1 MLPSYSNAKFSSS
14 FGQGLYKGTA
24 GKEHVFTIQP
34 NDVFGNV
41 RGWPRSTIA
50 DDRRHLDQFYAT
62 AELVGNE
69 NPGLFVPVSI
79 TYDDDSTTYKAS
91 YKPRASGSYQLNVTL
106 REEGKTES
114 SHIFGSPFFIQTQPG
129 ATFAQQSFA
138 DGGFGNCLPWISSPC
153 SGLYHGMAGETST
166 FTIHA
171 YDFNRNRRVSGGD
184 KWDVSVSSSVY
195 DYNFGTVQ
203 DLLNGSYSVSITP
216 HVSGINELTIALDGT
231 PLQSSPFYMDVAH
244 NEVVGPSSFV
254 VIENDIQEM
263 TAMTENTVLVQAADA
278 YGNDAI
284 YCGDIPYSTLVD
296 VEGEGID
303 VEKTSITQL
312 GSGRY
317 LINVTPL
324 EAGAINLTIK
334 MNGAHIRNSPF
345 NITSHPG
352 IFSGSFSSA
361 SGFGLYRAKAGEEAT
376 FIIQSKD
383 SGGNNKV
390 KDDASFVVELQL
402 VERTP
407 PPVGFT
413 ADLEFDDE
421 KVIGEGTVE
430 YSRDGQY
437 VVKYNVTASG
447 VYLIHVRDDK
457 GDDISGS
464 PFTVNVSPSTMSA
477 KHCIIDGDEEGVAG
491 SLTLLRVYARDRFG
505 NFVSNTV
512 ELVEMTL
519 ALQSRHQSQW
529 ETDETMLAQAVGNP
543 VGGVV
548 KVQHARDDGRGIF
561 HLNYIPQYAGSYS
574 VDFITYSPGA
584 LVGSFYS
591 TTDLSPDY
599 LITSMLDEDVEMH
612 WGNDTCGNKDTCSLI
627 DTASGSSRFG
637 ASWNGR
643 IRAEH
648 DEEYTI
654 GVECAEGGFAS
665 LAIDGHYVPW
675 RSCDPLMTT
684 NVILPSNKGVD
695 FALRYRHEDGDNA
708 FVVLKW
714 SSPSTGS
721 FVKIPRGNLY
731 HQLDVGN
738 GTLHQVIYPGSVYAP
753 TSLAIGKALSIATSG
768 VNQSFHVETRDSHG
782 HGEFGNLLLSGGL
795 SVSAHGFSFNEEE
808 PLDATVVDNKN
819 GTYTVNYNPGVS
831 GLYFLFV
838 NIYSSPVHGTSP
850 YLLNVKPGETNP
862 DETIILSDS
871 GEVEGV
877 AGRELMLQV
886 QARDVNRNN
895 RDEGGDTFRAVL
907 EPSSVDGS
915 NEEHHCKV
923 DYDGG
928 GIYSLVCSAMPKA
941 GDYQLHIDVLIDE
954 EWLSI
959 KSSPFNGTIHPGYA
973 IPETT
978 TVTSGCIAIS
988 DESGESSIAFESH
1001 AGLYSNFVVSVW
1013 CC

>member
-1 MLPSYSNAKFSSS
+1 MLPSYSNAKASSS

-24 GKEHVFTIQP
+24 GKEHVFTIHP

-79 TYDDDSTTYKAS
+79 TYDDDSATYKAS
-91 YKPRASGSYQLNVTL
+91 YKPSASGSYQLNVTL
-106 REEGKTES
+106 REEGKTEP

-312 GSGRY
+312 GGGRY

-361 SGFGLYRAKAGEEAT
+361 SGLGLYRAKAGEEAT

-383 SGGNNKV
+383 GGGNNKV

-543 VGGVV
+543 VGSVV

-561 HLNYIPQYAGSYS
+561 HLNYIPQYAGRYS

-738 GTLHQVIYPGSVYAP
+738 GTLHQVIYPGCVYAP

-808 PLDATVVDNKN
+808 PLEATVVDNKN

-838 NIYSSPVHGTSP
+838 NINSSPVHGTSP

-907 EPSSVDGS
+907 ETSSVDGS

-941 GDYQLHIDVLIDE
+941 GDCQLHIDVLIDE

-959 KSSPFNGTIHPGYA
+959 KSSPFKGTIHPGYA